1 MRKFYFEK
9 LDVWQES
16 RLFIREVYEISKSF
30 PDEERFGMTSQ
41 VRRASMSIAA
51 NIAEG
56 SSRKT
61 DKDKARFVNMAFSS
75 AIEVLNYLIVS
86 NDFGWIKEDEYRKLR
101 SDIEKITNQ
110 LNSLYNVLIR

>member
-16 RLFIREVYEISKSF
+16 RLFIREVYEVSKSF

-86 NDFGWIKEDEYRKLR
+86 NDFGWIKEDEYLKLR

-110 LNSLYNVLIR
+110 LNSLYKVLIR